1 MGPFTDSDA
10 LANAKELGYMAVVK
24 KKLAANI
31 QNFLS
36 LISIPGFANVAQGK
50 IQSKYAAGFGTID
63 KIPTVSDITVEAGFE
78 DRADATK
85 IQRVGSKEAL
95 DNEGYHRWDV
105 SVGFPITRVEE
116 LQYDQTGNT
125 IQTRQVDKASI
136 LALGD
141 VYFRNVDIKNPGAKF
156 TPALVFGMGLQ
167 GKVRERLFAGVSTNL
182 GPIPGLSFT
191 KSEWFQTFRPYV
203 GVMFLNTQRTVANP
217 APGAP
222 SIVDASTIKRL
233 AAGSSSGST
242 TKSKSTAATGS
253 SSSKS
258 SGQ

>member
-1 MGPFTDSDA
+1 
-10 LANAKELGYMAVVK
+10 
-24 KKLAANI
+24 
-31 QNFLS
+31 
-36 LISIPGFANVAQGK
+36 
-50 IQSKYAAGFGTID
+50 
-63 KIPTVSDITVEAGFE
+63 
-78 DRADATK
+78 
-85 IQRVGSKEAL
+85 VGSKEAL

-222 SIVDASTIKRL
+222 SIVDHEVRKLGFGINIPVASTIKRL